1 MNCFKTRYLGCT
13 DIDTLSQEEQRSQAF
28 ALGLAALLGEG
39 IYNLGELV
47 SQQHKSVSLLLVY
60 LLFLLQ
66 LAHSVLESL
75 KTQEQKWLVDL
86 LFVMNSGDIAGFHQL
101 KPKWSTQ
108 PDLLANERLIL
119 QKITLLALMEVCTQ
133 LKAFTKH

>member
-1 MNCFKTRYLGCT
+1 MF
-13 DIDTLSQEEQRSQAF
+13 S
-28 ALGLAALLGEG
+28 
-39 IYNLGELV
+39 
-47 SQQHKSVSLLLVY
+47 
-60 LLFLLQ
+60 LQ
-66 LAHSVLESL
+66 LAHPVLESL

-133 LKAFTKH
+133 LKAFTNH

>member
-1 MNCFKTRYLGCT
+1 
-13 DIDTLSQEEQRSQAF
+13 
-28 ALGLAALLGEG
+28 
-39 IYNLGELV
+39 
-47 SQQHKSVSLLLVY
+47 
-60 LLFLLQ
+60 
-66 LAHSVLESL
+66 LAHPVLESL

-133 LKAFTKH
+133 LKAFTNH